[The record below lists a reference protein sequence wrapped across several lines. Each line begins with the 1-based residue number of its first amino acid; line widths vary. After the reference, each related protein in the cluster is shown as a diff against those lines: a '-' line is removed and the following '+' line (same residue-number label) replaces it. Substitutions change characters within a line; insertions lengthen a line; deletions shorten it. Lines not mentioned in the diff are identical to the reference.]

1 MAFEL
6 KVSYEVPAGQK
17 FVSLFVWA
25 RSLPIEEQ
33 KIYAEARARNEAL
46 RTEQIELGFIHDHD
60 QIRKKVIWEDMAETS
75 EIKNTD
81 PIWLEYYQRW
91 LRETN
96 TTEVFTKIEV

>member
-60 QIRKKVIWEDMAETS
+60 QIRKKVIWEDVRQ
-75 EIKNTD
+75 KK
-81 PIWLEYYQRW
+81 
-91 LRETN
+91 
-96 TTEVFTKIEV
+96 EVND